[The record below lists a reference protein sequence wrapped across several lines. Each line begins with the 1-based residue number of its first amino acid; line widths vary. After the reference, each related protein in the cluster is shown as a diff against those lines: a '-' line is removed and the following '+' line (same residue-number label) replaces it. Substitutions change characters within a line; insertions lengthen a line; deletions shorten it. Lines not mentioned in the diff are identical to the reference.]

1 MYRITISG
9 EGYFPVSEDMDLTED
24 SNFRTIRKNIYLQPI
39 KAGQQIRLS
48 NTMFSQ
54 SSAEVIPASFAELDR
69 IAETMK
75 AYPTME
81 ILLEGHTDNQ
91 GEVQKNVKL
100 SADRVEQ
107 VKKYLLSKG
116 IDGKRIQT
124 KAWGP
129 ARPIASNTTEQTR
142 QKNRRVEFT
151 ILKI

>member
-1 MYRITISG
+1 
-9 EGYFPVSEDMDLTED
+9 
-24 SNFRTIRKNIYLQPI
+24 
-39 KAGQQIRLS
+39 
-48 NTMFSQ
+48 
-54 SSAEVIPASFAELDR
+54 VIPSSFAELNK

-75 AYPTME
+75 AYPAME

-129 ARPIASNTTEQTR
+129 ARPIASNLTEQTR